1 VTVDHYAGAAQ
12 GWAEG
17 AALVYRPIARELVA
31 STRHPLAG
39 RIVLDVGA
47 GTGVASDA
55 LVDRGA
61 RVLAVDLSADML
73 AWHAADRPAAAAA
86 DVTALPLPADS
97 VDDVVAAFVLNHLRE
112 PAHGLAELARVTRNG
127 GGILACVYGTAGRHE
142 AKELLDD
149 LARGLGWV
157 APQWYCD
164 LKEVCAPQLGSA
176 DDMARAARR
185 AGLVDV
191 QVKEGPVEVGVN
203 RAEQLVDY
211 RLGQAQFAGWLE
223 MLTPQ
228 RADEIRHLLVA
239 AVRPVMQPYRPLVVF
254 LSALAG

>member
-17 AALVYRPIARELVA
+17 AALVYRPIAGELVA
-31 STRHPLAG
+31 STRHPLRG
-39 RIVLDVGA
+39 RTVLDVGA

-55 LVDRGA
+55 LVERGA
-61 RVLAVDLSADML
+61 RVLAVDLSVGML
-73 AWHAADRPAAAAA
+73 AWHAADRPAAAVA

-97 VDDVVAAFVLNHLRE
+97 VDDVAAAFVLNHLAE
-112 PAHGLAELARVTRNG
+112 PARGLAELARVTRRD
-127 GGILACVYGTAGRHE
+127 GGILACVYGTAGRSE
-142 AKELLDD
+142 ARELLDD
-149 LARGLGWV
+149 VAHGVGWV

-164 LKEVCAPQLGSA
+164 LKEVCAPHLGSA
-176 DDMARAARR
+176 DDMARAAMQ

-191 QVKEGPVEVGVN
+191 HVEERPVDVGVT

-228 RADEIRHLLVA
+228 RADEIRHLLVT
-239 AVRPVMQPYRPLVVF
+239 AVTPVMQPYRPLVVF